1 MPTTVTVVAEDKI
14 ILVDGVALHF
24 DFQIP
29 DNVRAIQWR
38 DDAGHA
44 EYADG
49 SPNRPLS
56 AADYETEVA
65 PYVALWE
72 AEKARLEAE
81 AAKAEEERQ
90 AEENKPENVR
100 ARKLAE
106 INAKCEAAL
115 AALTLTYPERELLTF
130 DKQEAEARA
139 YQADSGA
146 SVPLLT
152 SLAAGRGISVADLAG
167 RVIAKA
173 DAFTTASGWLIGQ
186 RQRLEDTLDACE
198 TVEAVRAI
206 EVNYSLPGAGGAAV

>member
-14 ILVDGVALHF
+14 ILVDDVALHF

-49 SPNRPLS
+49 SLNRPLS

-72 AEKARLEAE
+72 VEKARLEAE
-81 AAKAEEERQ
+81 AAKAEEERR
-90 AEENKPENVR
+90 AEENRPENVH
-100 ARKLAE
+100 ARNLAE
-106 INAKCEAAL
+106 INTKCEAAL
-115 AALTLTYPERELLTF
+115 AALTPTYPERELLTF

-139 YQADSGA
+139 YQADNA
-146 SVPLLT
+146 APTPLLT
-152 SLAAGRGISVADLAG
+152 ALAAGRGISVDDLAG

-173 DAFTTASGWLIGQ
+173 DAFTVASGRLIGQ
-186 RQRLEDTLDACE
+186 RQRLEDALGACE
-198 TVEAVRAI
+198 TVEAARAI
-206 EVNYSLPGAGGAAV
+206 EVSYSLPGADGEAA

>member
-49 SPNRPLS
+49 SLNRPLS

-115 AALTLTYPERELLTF
+115 AALTPTYPERELLTF

-173 DAFTTASGWLIGQ
+173 DAFTAASGWLIGQ

-198 TVEAVRAI
+198 TVEAVWAI
-206 EVNYSLPGAGGAAV
+206 EVNYSLPGAGGAAA

>member
-1 MPTTVTVVAEDKI
+1 MLFDRYCRFIHDGHTVNDVMD
-14 ILVDGVALHF
+14 
-24 DFQIP
+24 IP
-29 DNVRAIQWR
+29 RGFAKEEV
-38 DDAGHA
+38 
-44 EYADG
+44 
-49 SPNRPLS
+49 LS
-56 AADYETEVA
+56 AQAA
-65 PYVALWE
+65 PLYVPCPAHIE
-72 AEKARLEAE
+72 AGWYHDAERDVWLSPEEAP
-81 AAKAEEERQ
+81 A
-90 AEENKPENVR
+90 PENPGPVTTLEEAR
-100 ARKLAE
+100 AAKLAE
-106 INAKCEAAL
+106 INAACQAAL
-115 AALTLTYPERELLTF
+115 AALTPTYPERELLTF

-152 SLAAGRGISVADLAG
+152 SLAAGRGISVDDLAG